1 MVLTFGARPGT
12 RCVRTSRWEVGLVRR
27 TLAIGLAI
35 FGVVAAAC
43 GGTTT
48 TATSPTP
55 APTTAPTAA
64 ATATESPDQVMARLY
79 EAAKTE
85 GSVAIYSSMNTDD
98 AAKVFP
104 VFSAKFPGVKVVHT
118 RASGEVLTTRV
129 VTEKKAGQDLF
140 DVVESNLFE
149 VGFIIEQ
156 GYTQKYIVASAGDY
170 PAEVK
175 DASGAFIAARLNND
189 IPGIN
194 TLKLPAGLT
203 IKTWK
208 DLCAP
213 ALSGKIAVEQGDV
226 VVYSALRKILGD
238 AEAQNVLKCIAANKP
253 SLRSG
258 HTDMANLLAAGEFAA
273 TLSSNGHRLA
283 QLRYEDNKPI
293 VWAQTDPI
301 ITDVQGMALANK
313 PPHPNAG
320 KLLMEWMT
328 STEGQK
334 AIQSTGRVPANPKVP
349 PKYPDLNNFAKI
361 FYVSLALRAD
371 FDKDQAFWNAT
382 FGIK

>member
-1 MVLTFGARPGT
+1 M
-12 RCVRTSRWEVGLVRR
+12 RR

-35 FGVVAAAC
+35 FGVMASAC
-43 GGTTT
+43 GGGTTT
-48 TATSPTP
+48 TQASPTA

-64 ATATESPDQVMARLY
+64 PTATESPDQVMARLY

-104 VFSAKFPGVKVVHT
+104 LFQAKFPGVKVVHT

-156 GYTQKYIVASAGDY
+156 GYTQKYVVANAGDY

-175 DASGAFIAARLNND
+175 GPAGEFIAARLNND

-194 TLKLPAGLT
+194 TQKLPAGVT

-208 DLCAP
+208 DLCNP

-273 TLSSNGHRLA
+273 TMSSNGHRLA
-283 QLRYEDNKPI
+283 QLRYEENKPI

>member
-1 MVLTFGARPGT
+1 MT
-12 RCVRTSRWEVGLVRR
+12 TSRAWSFIPSEVWPPRGLWSNGINIRR
-27 TLAIGLAI
+27 LWRCGVERKV
-35 FGVVAAAC
+35 VVALAVFGLLFAAC
-43 GGTTT
+43 GGTTPAAQASPT
-48 TATSPTP
+48 VTATASAKP
-55 APTTAPTAA
+55 
-64 ATATESPDQVMARLY
+64 TATESPDAVMARLY
-79 EAAKTE
+79 EAAKSE

-98 AAKVFP
+98 AGKVFP
-104 VFSAKFPGVKVVHT
+104 LFQAKFPGVKVVHT
-118 RASGEVLTTRV
+118 RASGEVLTTKV

-149 VGFIIEQ
+149 VGYIIDQ

-194 TLKLPAGLT
+194 TTKLPAGVT

-208 DLCAP
+208 DLCNP

-283 QLRYEDNKPI
+283 QLKYEENKPI
-293 VWAQTDPI
+293 VWGQTNPI

-313 PPHPNAG
+313 PPHANAG
-320 KLLMEWMT
+320 
-328 STEGQK
+328 
-334 AIQSTGRVPANPKVP
+334 
-349 PKYPDLNNFAKI
+349 
-361 FYVSLALRAD
+361 
-371 FDKDQAFWNAT
+371 
-382 FGIK
+382 

>member
-1 MVLTFGARPGT
+1 MGHWEVEL
-12 RCVRTSRWEVGLVRR
+12 VRTSLTIATLILGLIA
-27 TLAIGLAI
+27 T
-35 FGVVAAAC
+35 AC
-43 GGTTT
+43 GGTQP
-48 TATSPTP
+48 AAQASPTP
-55 APTTAPTAA
+55 AA
-64 ATATESPDQVMARLY
+64 ATATAAPTATESVDQVIARLY
-79 EAAKTE
+79 EAAKAE
-85 GSVAIYSSMNTDD
+85 GKVAAYSSMNADD
-98 AAKVFP
+98 GKKVFGA
-104 VFSAKFPGVKVVHT
+104 FEAKFPGIKVEHT

-140 DVVESNLFE
+140 DLVESNLFE
-149 VGFIIEQ
+149 VGYIIEQ

-175 DASGAFIAARLNND
+175 DAGGAFIAARLNND

-194 TLKLPAGLT
+194 TEKLPAGLT

-238 AEAQNVLKCIAANKP
+238 AEAQTVLKCIAANKP

-258 HTDMANLLAAGEFAA
+258 HTDMANLLAAGEFAV

-283 QLRYEDNKPI
+283 QLRYEEKKPI
-293 VWAQTDPI
+293 IWGQTDPI
-301 ITDVQGMALANK
+301 ITDVQGIALANK
-313 PPHPNAG
+313 PPHPNAA
-320 KLLMEWMT
+320 KLLMEWLT
-328 STEGQK
+328 SQNGQK
-334 AIQSTGRVPANPKVP
+334 AIQSTGRVPANPKVS
-349 PKYPDLNNFAKI
+349 PKYPDLNNWAKS
-361 FYVSLALRAD
+361 FYVSLSLRAE
-371 FDKDQAFWNAT
+371 FDKDQAFWNTT

>member
-1 MVLTFGARPGT
+1 MRRVLTALALG
-12 RCVRTSRWEVGLVRR
+12 GL
-27 TLAIGLAI
+27 LL
-35 FGVVAAAC
+35 AAC
-43 GGTTT
+43 GGT
-48 TATSPTP
+48 AAAPSPSP
-55 APTTAPTAA
+55 KTAPPRPST
-64 ATATESPDQVMARLY
+64 TESPDQVMARLY
-79 EAAKTE
+79 EAAKAE

-98 AAKVFP
+98 AGKVFP
-104 VFSAKFPGVKVVHT
+104 VFQTKFPGVKVQHT

-129 VTEKKAGQDLF
+129 VTEKRAGQDLF
-140 DVVESNLFE
+140 DLVESNLFE
-149 VGFIIEQ
+149 VGYIIDQ
-156 GYTQKYIVASAGDY
+156 GYTQKYVVSSAGDY

-194 TLKLPAGLT
+194 TQKLPAGVT

-208 DLCAP
+208 DLCNP

-226 VVYSALRKILGD
+226 VVYSAMRKILGD
-238 AEAQNVLKCIAANKP
+238 AEAQTVLKCIAANKP

-283 QLRYEDNKPI
+283 QLRYEENKPI

-301 ITDVQGMALANK
+301 ITDVQAIALANK
-313 PPHPNAG
+313 TPHPNAG
-320 KLLMEWMT
+320 RLLIEWLT
-328 STEGQK
+328 SADGQK

-349 PKYPDLNNFAKI
+349 PKYPDLNNFAPL

-371 FDKDQAFWNAT
+371 FDKDQAFWT
-382 FGIK
+382 STLGVK